1 MSDRAETTTCS
12 DQAPFASYILTDI
25 DFVFLYIVDGDNPK
39 MELDRYQL
47 VDTLGQ
53 YISPVH
59 TYHPATIWLGKC
71 LSDS

>member
-39 MELDRYQL
+39 MELGRYKQ
-47 VDTLGQ
+47 VDT
-53 YISPVH
+53 V
-59 TYHPATIWLGKC
+59 GKG
-71 LSDS
+71 